1 MEHEF
6 RQIVRQDGV
15 AFYESRLFND
25 NEITP
30 ETLRAMQSRIAPA
43 ASLILPGIPLDVV
56 AFGCTSAAMELG
68 EDTVFAEL
76 RKARPDARYTTPITG
91 ALAAFRA
98 LELRRIAVLTPYSQ
112 AINEN
117 VRRYIEVQGVTVRSE
132 EHTSELQSLMR
143 ISYAVFCL
151 KK

>member
-76 RKARPDARYTTPITG
+76 RKARPDARYPKTG
-91 ALAAFRA
+91 RA
-98 LELRRIAVLTPYSQ
+98 SGRESGWQYGLIW
-112 AINEN
+112 
-117 VRRYIEVQGVTVRSE
+117 GGG
-132 EHTSELQSLMR
+132 
-143 ISYAVFCL
+143 
-151 KK
+151 